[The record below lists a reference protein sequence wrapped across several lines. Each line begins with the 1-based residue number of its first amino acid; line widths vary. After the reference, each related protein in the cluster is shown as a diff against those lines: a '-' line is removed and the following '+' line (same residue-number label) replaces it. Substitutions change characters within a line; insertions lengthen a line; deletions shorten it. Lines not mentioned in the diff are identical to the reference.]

1 MNELISLR
9 KYLHQHPEISNNE
22 YGTSAHISAFMEQFL
37 PDRVIPLSGTGRAF
51 VFDSGKEGPTVIFRA
66 ELDALPIHEE
76 NDLDHVSLNPGVA
89 HVCGHDGHMAI
100 LAGLAE
106 KISRDRPKAG
116 KAVMLFQPAEEVEQ
130 GARAVMEDA
139 GFKDIEPDYIF
150 ALHNIPGASMH
161 RVLLRTGSFAA
172 ASRGMT
178 VRFTGRT
185 SHAGEPEKGI
195 NPAGAVARI
204 IRRMQELNAHTTLFR
219 DLTFATVIHILLGE
233 ISFGTSPGY
242 AEMRFTLRAVE
253 NSDMDLLSV
262 EAERI
267 VEETAREE
275 RLGHDIAYCEI
286 FPATVN
292 HETCAEW
299 IRQSAE
305 TLQLPVEII
314 EKPFRWSEDFG
325 YYTAKYKGGFFGL
338 GSGEEQPALHN
349 PDFDFPDEL
358 IGTGLGLFY
367 SIYRKI
373 YFTQ

>member
-1 MNELISLR
+1 
-9 KYLHQHPEISNNE
+9 
-22 YGTSAHISAFMEQFL
+22 MEQFS
-37 PDRVIPLSGTGRAF
+37 PDRVIPLAGTGRAF

-66 ELDALPIHEE
+66 ELDALPITEE
-76 NDLDHVSLNPGVA
+76 NDPEHVSLNPGVA

-106 KISRDRPKAG
+106 RIYRDRPETG
-116 KAVMLFQPAEEVEQ
+116 RAVLLFQPAEEVEQ
-130 GARAVMEDA
+130 GARAVMEDP
-139 GFKDIEPDYIF
+139 GFRDIEPDYIF

-161 RVLLRTGSFAA
+161 SVLLKTGSFAA

-178 VRFTGRT
+178 VRLSGRT

-195 NPAGAVARI
+195 NPAGAVSEI
-204 IRRMQELNAHTTLFR
+204 ICRMKQLNDAPG
-219 DLTFATVIHILLGE
+219 TFGDVAFSTVIHILLGE

-242 AEMRFTLRAVE
+242 AEMRFTLRACE

-262 EAERI
+262 KAERI

-275 RLGHDIAYCEI
+275 KLVHDISYCEI

-292 HETCAEW
+292 HETCTEW
-299 IRQSAE
+299 IRQSAAS
-305 TLQLPVEII
+305 LQLPVEII
-314 EKPFRWSEDFG
+314 KNPFRWSEDFG
-325 YYTAKYKGGFFGL
+325 YYTEKYKGGFFGL

-358 IGTGLGLFY
+358 IGTGMMLFY
-367 SIYRKI
+367 NLYRKLN
-373 YFTQ
+373 FTH